1 MKQSLKQRIVLGLS
15 LVGPGLFLIGYN
27 IGTGSITTMAKAGA
41 DYGMTLFWALILSC
55 IFTYILMVAYGK
67 LTLVTGTTALKNMAQ
82 QFGWGKPLAIY
93 IMVAVIIGELLAVM
107 GVMGIVVELLQE
119 GINLL
124 FGMEG
129 FNPWIITA
137 FLVVILYYLL
147 WNGHYKRFE
156 KILTFFVILM
166 GLCFIVV
173 FFLVSPDMITIAKG
187 MVPSIPD
194 EPGSFRLI
202 AAMAGTTCSAAV
214 FVVRSTVVAEK
225 GWTIDHLKTEKRDAM
240 VSASMMLFLSGIIM
254 AVAAGTLHVM
264 GLSLTNTVEMIYL
277 FEPIGG
283 KAAAL
288 VLILGIAGAGL
299 STVFPIILIA
309 PWLICDYTGQER
321 NIQSP
326 LFRWL
331 GLIGILFSFGFLV
344 MKEKPPG
351 LMVFSQAFQACI
363 LPAVAIPVYLLLKD
377 KKLMKSHSLQKGF
390 KIGLMAVILFSLL
403 TTYFAV
409 VDLF

>member
-1 MKQSLKQRIVLGLS
+1 MKKTLKQRVILGLS

-55 IFTYILMVAYGK
+55 LFTYILMVAYGK
-67 LTLVTGTTALKNMAQ
+67 LTLVTGNTALNSIKKEYS
-82 QFGWGKPLAIY
+82 WGKILAIY
-93 IMVAVIIGELLAVM
+93 IMTAVIIDELLAVM

-119 GINLL
+119 GINLT
-124 FGMEG
+124 FGIEG
-129 FNPWIITA
+129 FNPWIITGI
-137 FLVVILYYLL
+137 LVVALYYLL

-156 KILTFFVILM
+156 KLLTFFVILM
-166 GLCFIVV
+166 GLCFIIV
-173 FFLVSPDMITIAKG
+173 FFLVSPDFVEIAKG
-187 MVPSIPD
+187 MVPSIPNQ
-194 EPGSFRLI
+194 PGSFQLI

-225 GWTIDHLKTEKRDAM
+225 GWNISHLKTEKRDAM

-254 AVAAGTLHVM
+254 AVSAGTLHVM
-264 GLSLTNTVEMIYL
+264 GLSLTNTVDMIHL

-283 KAAAL
+283 KAAAFI
-288 VLILGIAGAGL
+288 LILGIAGAGL
-299 STVFPIILIA
+299 STIFPIILIA

-331 GLIGILFSFGFLV
+331 GLFGILFSFGFLV

-363 LPAVAIPVYLLLKD
+363 LPAVAIPVYFLLSNSR
-377 KKLMKSHSLQKGF
+377 LMKQHSMTLKF
-390 KIGLMAVILFSLL
+390 RIGLIAVIIFSLI
-403 TTYFAV
+403 TTYFAII
-409 VDLF
+409 DLF